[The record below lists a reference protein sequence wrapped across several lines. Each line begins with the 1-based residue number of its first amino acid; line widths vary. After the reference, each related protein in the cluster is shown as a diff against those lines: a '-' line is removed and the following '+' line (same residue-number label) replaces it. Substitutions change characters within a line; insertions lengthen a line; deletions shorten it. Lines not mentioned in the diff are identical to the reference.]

1 MENGKIKLSFYWL
14 SSNII
19 LTLSAGCLCGTK
31 GNCILAPFMRMQ
43 RGEWSKGSFSSIQHL
58 GACIWCRAHAGA
70 SQPKGLVTKRDESHR
85 LQCGKSLCNSE
96 MHLLER
102 LCNPI
107 PGGHQMSLVQDHWQP
122 RFIPT
127 WTKLQVP
134 LFRVLRPDDHQR
146 SLPTQIAVKLL
157 FPFTLSVNKNL
168 WPFNYCNIKG
178 KKSSHCGLGSFPSY
192 FSPFF
197 PTPTLP
203 SLSLYKVLKTQW
215 QLISY

>member
-58 GACIWCRAHAGA
+58 GTCIMQCPRWGFPAQGIGDQVGWVPQA
-70 SQPKGLVTKRDESHR
+70 
-85 LQCGKSLCNSE
+85 QCGKSLCNSE

-134 LFRVLRPDDHQR
+134 LFWVLRPDDHQR

-157 FPFTLSVNKNL
+157 LSFTLSVNQNL